1 MNSWPW
7 RMVDRETLEEVIN
20 DFFAQAHK
28 AKMQGKDAECKEL
41 TTKAL
46 RLQGSLTK
54 MKPIELDKKEEKDTN
69 VRVDTFARV
78 VHRRKGDLH
87 PDDVYGD
94 SVDDRTLRHTFK
106 V

>member
-1 MNSWPW
+1 
-7 RMVDRETLEEVIN
+7 
-20 DFFAQAHK
+20 
-28 AKMQGKDAECKEL
+28 MQGKDAECKEL

-54 MKPIELDKKEEKDTN
+54 MKPIEIDKKAETDEN
-69 VRVDTFARV
+69 VRLDTFKKV

-87 PDDVYGD
+87 PDDAYGEAI
-94 SVDDRTLRHTFK
+94 DDRTKVLTFK

>member
-1 MNSWPW
+1 MI
-7 RMVDRETLEEVIN
+7 DRELLEEVIN

-54 MKPIELDKKEEKDTN
+54 MKPIETDKKRETDET
-69 VRVDTFARV
+69 VRLDTFKRV

-87 PDDVYGD
+87 PDDVYD
-94 SVDDRTLRHTFK
+94 EVIDDRTKVHTFK

>member
-1 MNSWPW
+1 
-7 RMVDRETLEEVIN
+7 
-20 DFFAQAHK
+20 
-28 AKMQGKDAECKEL
+28 MQGKDAECKEL

-54 MKPIELDKKEEKDTN
+54 MKPIELYKKEEKDTN
-69 VRVDTFARV
+69 LRVDTFARV

-94 SVDDRTLRHTFK
+94 SMDDRTLRHTFK